1 MLIQNYLVYIFL
13 FAGMILSIRF
23 KKLTIPAAITGGLT
37 GLLIY
42 QGARLTGLTMLTLFF
57 ILGSAATG
65 WQMRSKQQI
74 GAAEKDKGRR
84 TAGQVIANGG
94 IAALIGAIIWRMPE
108 AAASHRIM
116 MAGSL
121 AAATADTL
129 SSELGTIYGKR
140 FYNIITFKK
149 DQRGLDGVVSL
160 EGTLIGIAGA
170 ALIAGVYCIGFGWGN
185 DFLWILIGGAIG
197 NLADSVLGATLERKH
212 VIGNN
217 LVNFLNTLIGAVVCL
232 LLWKICA

>member
-1 MLIQNYLVYIFL
+1 MPIQNYLVYIFL
-13 FAGMILSIRF
+13 IVGMILSTWF
-23 KKLTIPAAITGGLT
+23 KKLTIRAAITGGLT

-42 QGARLTGLTMLTLFF
+42 QGAGLTGLAILTLFF
-57 ILGSAATG
+57 ILGSGATG

-94 IAALIGAIIWRMPE
+94 IAALLGAIMWRMPE
-108 AAASHRIM
+108 AVASHRIM

-129 SSELGTIYGKR
+129 ASELGTVYGKR

-149 DQRGLDGVVSL
+149 DERGLDGVVSL
-160 EGTLIGIAGA
+160 EGTLIGIIGA
-170 ALIAGVYCIGFGWGN
+170 ALIAIVYSVGFGWSIN
-185 DFLWILIGGAIG
+185 FLCIVIGGAVG

-212 VIGNN
+212 LIGNN
-217 LVNFLNTLIGAVVCL
+217 VVNFLNTLIGALVCL
-232 LLWKICA
+232 LLWKIM

>member
-1 MLIQNYLVYIFL
+1 MTIQNYAVYTFL
-13 FAGMILSIRF
+13 IVGMLLSVNF
-23 KKLTIPAAITGGLT
+23 KKLTILAAITGGLT

-42 QGARLTGLTMLTLFF
+42 QGAGLTGLTMLTLFF
-57 ILGSAATG
+57 ILGSGATG

-108 AAASHRIM
+108 AAASHHIM

-129 SSELGTIYGKR
+129 ASELGTVYGKR
-140 FYNIITFKK
+140 FYNIINFKK

-170 ALIAGVYCIGFGWGN
+170 ALIAIVYSIGFGWSIN
-185 DFLWILIGGAIG
+185 FLWIVIGGAVG

-212 VIGNN
+212 LIGNN
-217 LVNFLNTLIGAVVCL
+217 VVNFLNTLIGAVVCL
-232 LLWKICA
+232 LLWKWMN

>member
-1 MLIQNYLVYIFL
+1 MPIQNYLVYTFL
-13 FAGMILSIRF
+13 IAGMLLSIRF
-23 KKLTIPAAITGGLT
+23 KKLTITAAITGAIM

-42 QGARLTGLTMLTLFF
+42 QGAGLTGIGMLTLFF
-57 ILGSAATG
+57 ILGSGATG
-65 WQMRSKQQI
+65 WQIHSKQQI

-94 IAALIGAIIWRMPE
+94 VAALIGAIIWRMPE
-108 AAASHRIM
+108 AAASHRLM

-129 SSELGTIYGKR
+129 ASELGTVYGKR

-170 ALIAGVYCIGFGWGN
+170 ALIAVVYSIGFGWN
-185 DFLWILIGGAIG
+185 INFLWIVIGGAIG

-212 VIGNN
+212 LIGNN
-217 LVNFLNTLIGAVVCL
+217 VVNFLNTLIGALVCL
-232 LLWKICA
+232 LLLKMV

>member
-1 MLIQNYLVYIFL
+1 MTIQNYLVYIFL
-13 FAGMILSIRF
+13 VTGMALSIRF

-42 QGARLTGLTMLTLFF
+42 QGAGLTGLAMLTLFF
-57 ILGSAATG
+57 ILGSGATG

-74 GAAEKDKGRR
+74 GAAEKNKGRR

-94 IAALIGAIIWRMPE
+94 IAALIGAIIWRMPQ
-108 AAASHRIM
+108 AAASHRLM

-129 SSELGTIYGKR
+129 ASELGTVYGKR

-170 ALIAGVYCIGFGWGN
+170 ALIAIVYSIGFGWN
-185 DFLWILIGGAIG
+185 INFLWIVLGGAVG
-197 NLADSVLGATLERKH
+197 NIADSVLGATLERKH
-212 VIGNN
+212 LIGNN
-217 LVNFLNTLIGAVVCL
+217 VVNFLNTLIGAVVCL
-232 LLWKICA
+232 LLWKMV